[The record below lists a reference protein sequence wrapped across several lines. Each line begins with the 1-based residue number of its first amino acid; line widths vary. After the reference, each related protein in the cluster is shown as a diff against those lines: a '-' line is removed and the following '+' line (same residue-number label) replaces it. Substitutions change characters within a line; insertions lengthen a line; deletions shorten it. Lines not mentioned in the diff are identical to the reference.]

1 MFLNPLSNI
10 ANPYIQSLTNAAMSV
25 LNSFGGAASAA
36 KSSGTT
42 TLPQDSSPQLSPFAQ
57 LMSTLQQLQQ
67 SNPAQYANVT
77 QQIAANLQSASQTA
91 LANGN
96 TAQAQQLNTL
106 STDFKSA
113 STSDQLPNISDLAEA
128 MGGNHHH
135 HHPYS
140 SSGSSS
146 SSASHTATTSTGSA
160 ASQSPQATV
169 SSIMQSLSQLFG
181 DFANTASQ
189 SQSQGQSLNPM
200 NIIMNTLQNDGIQ
213 VG

>member
-1 MFLNPLSNI
+1 MFMNPLSNI

-25 LNSFGGAASAA
+25 LNSFGATAGAA
-36 KSSGTT
+36 KSSGSSTI
-42 TLPQDSSPQLSPFAQ
+42 PQDSSPQLSPFAQ

-77 QQIAANLQSASQTA
+77 QQIATNLQSASQTA

-96 TAQAQQLNTL
+96 TGEAQQLSTL
-106 STDFKSA
+106 SNDFKTA

-128 MGGNHHH
+128 MGGHHH
-135 HHPYS
+135 HHHYS
-140 SSGSSS
+140 SGGSSS
-146 SSASHTATTSTGSA
+146 SSASHSSATSTASMN
-160 ASQSPQATV
+160 SQSPQATV

-181 DFANTASQ
+181 DFANNASR

-213 VG
+213 VGN